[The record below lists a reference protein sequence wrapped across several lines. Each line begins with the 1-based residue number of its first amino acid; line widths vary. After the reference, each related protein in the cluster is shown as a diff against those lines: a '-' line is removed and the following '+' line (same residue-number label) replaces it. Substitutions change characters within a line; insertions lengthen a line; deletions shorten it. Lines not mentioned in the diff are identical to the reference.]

1 MYKIWYIIRLTM
13 TFLNGQVVSN
23 SVEKE
28 VSLSLS
34 SWPENEASIYLHGW
48 SCIGNKWCFW
58 HLNAYWENMKHTN
71 LQVSTGAWRECQR
84 HSESK
89 DYNILNMKS
98 RTSSNRWELPSG
110 PLVNITITMENQ
122 PSMAIFNSCLL
133 SLRGRTARLEGLES

>member
-1 MYKIWYIIRLTM
+1 MYKIWYILRLTM

-23 SVEKE
+23 SAEKE

-34 SWPENEASIYLHGW
+34 SWQENKASIYLHGW

-71 LQVSTGAWRECQR
+71 LQVSIGAWRICQR
-84 HSESK
+84 LSESK
-89 DYNILNMKS
+89 DYKILNMKS
-98 RTSSNRWELPSG
+98 RTEHHPIDGNY

-122 PSMAIFNSCLL
+122 PFFMAIFNSCLL